1 MELRETHGRYN
12 GQRALVGPTADF
24 LCPDF
29 GRPRSVRI
37 GTIASRC
44 AFVNDV
50 ASGSALAAFTI
61 FLLSSIEGIAITRL
75 VEVFDIVFDLLSL
88 GEPQQADCSSDF
100 APVDECHVV
109 DSAQV
114 PVRRR
119 Q

>member
-1 MELRETHGRYN
+1 MELRVTHGGYD
-12 GQRALVGPTADF
+12 GQRVLVDSTADF

-29 GRPRSVRI
+29 GRPRSLHI
-37 GTIASRC
+37 GTIASSR
-44 AFVNDV
+44 AFVNGF
-50 ASGSALAAFTI
+50 ASGSALADFTI

-88 GEPQQADCSSDF
+88 GEPQADCSSDF

-109 DSAQV
+109 ESAQV
-114 PVRRR
+114 PARRR